1 MTAASCFSAFS
12 ASSFMVAIE
21 FRLKVA
27 YSCFPNSPFW
37 YSLQT
42 QMVTCPLHQFLRA
55 CICK

>member
-1 MTAASCFSAFS
+1 MRRGMTAASCFSAFS

-42 QMVTCPLHQFLRA
+42 QWSLAHSSSF
-55 CICK
+55 